1 VLVTGA
7 AAPVWGYL
15 SELERTMVLGE
26 PTAEQ
31 VRFFAHMTAAQEV
44 AFDAIRPGAR
54 CADVDRAVRAYYEEH
69 DLMTYWRHH
78 TGHAIGLR
86 YHEGPFLDTGDA
98 TPIEPGMVFTVEPGI
113 YVPGLGGF
121 RHSDTVLV
129 TEAGIE
135 QLTYYPRDLEALTI
149 PV

>member
-1 VLVTGA
+1 
-7 AAPVWGYL
+7 
-15 SELERTMVLGE
+15 
-26 PTAEQ
+26 
-31 VRFFAHMTAAQEV
+31 
-44 AFDAIRPGAR
+44 
-54 CADVDRAVRAYYEEH
+54 VRAYYEQH
-69 DLMTYWRHH
+69 DLTAYWRHH

-86 YHEGPFLDTGDA
+86 YHEGPFLDTGDE
-98 TPIEPGMVFTVEPGI
+98 TSIEPGMVFTVEPGI